1 MQMRLFGVLVV
12 SLFVLTLLFAV
23 AAGAQEESAA
33 EETTVLAADAAD
45 RKVEAETDNV
55 SVKVD
60 NGEVSVS
67 TDDGS
72 SSDDGTSQQS
82 SLTVQQNQT
91 DEGSGSRASTG
102 DVNINQ
108 RTTTQ
113 ATTDLNGKRAE
124 IIEGTDSDK
133 VGRVVISGLRS
144 CEESSGTVRVSV
156 RQEDTDGRTTAY
168 FTDGENTDIEVDSG
182 KVVITPDHSRNLT
195 VPDGFDPGTGK
206 VTSSSGIRCGND
218 NNNNGGGGG
227 GGGGGISTN
236 DLNCDDFSS
245 QADAQAELDSDTSDP
260 NNLDADNDGT
270 ACEDFNFTINAAQNP
285 ANPTN
290 PTTNPTSPASPTAT
304 ADPQAQTANDGSNSA
319 RSGDNFRCVD
329 ILRIAR
335 NPGRGQ
341 YISSQHFEECLSGD
355 VLANTIPNR
364 RLPGTG
370 GPLPLL
376 FGGALLAAGLALGGR
391 LIKRS

>member
-1 MQMRLFGVLVV
+1 MRLFGVLVV

-33 EETTVLAADAAD
+33 EVTTVLAADAAD

-60 NGEVSVS
+60 NGEISVS

-218 NNNNGGGGG
+218 NNNNGGGDNSANDSF
-227 GGGGGISTN
+227 ST
-236 DLNCDDFSS
+236 S
-245 QADAQAELDSDTSDP
+245 QT
-260 NNLDADNDGT
+260 DGT
-270 ACEDFNFTINAAQNP
+270 E
-285 ANPTN
+285 
-290 PTTNPTSPASPTAT
+290 TTPDTTAT
-304 ADPQAQTANDGSNSA
+304 DTTATDTTATDTTTAAEAQTAEDQSLQES
-319 RSGDNFRCVD
+319 
-329 ILRIAR
+329 
-335 NPGRGQ
+335 
-341 YISSQHFEECLSGD
+341 
-355 VLANTIPNR
+355 
-364 RLPGTG
+364 
-370 GPLPLL
+370 
-376 FGGALLAAGLALGGR
+376 
-391 LIKRS
+391 